1 MLRRRSRSGARII
14 SLMSAIAMLGGQ
26 VYFPFE
32 AKAEESESWKAT
44 DLIKNGD
51 FETGDLSGWTVDMPD
66 SDGDAVGY
74 KIKVDEWASNNKTN
88 ILNYWNNNE
97 SASFEFSQDIKDVKA
112 GTYKLSFEAD
122 GAEDESGL
130 KLSLNG
136 ESVSIKTSG
145 WDNWSTFST
154 ESFTVEDKT
163 DLNFKIIIF

>member
-112 GTYKLSFEAD
+112 GTYKLSWGVPVRILLYLTDKAILFHVFRK
-122 GAEDESGL
+122 AE
-130 KLSLNG
+130 
-136 ESVSIKTSG
+136 IQQTI
-145 WDNWSTFST
+145 
-154 ESFTVEDKT
+154 
-163 DLNFKIIIF
+163 NFR